1 MIGYWQT
8 SCTHWPTTVT
18 SLSHIL
24 NRNPKSTVRLE
35 LIVNFPHFLPPSNPD
50 PTHPYQPNIPP
61 PKKNL
66 VMPSTKPDLVLYFYC
81 EYRIFLPVIVAAV
94 PMNHRCDKCSRLEVL
109 HWITIGCAP
118 TWLLD
123 LILSIVS
130 KDEWPWPTSRLPL
143 QWSAVT
149 VTPSGIGKSITVT
162 NCHSN
167 SSFLRALKWPIFEQ
181 NPLTFDWYMTQNAK
195 SSFSLV
201 LLECGCSN

>member
-1 MIGYWQT
+1 MGLSYIMRLWLFPDSKYLFQDYNLIVFGTIWSDIDKLAALTGQQRSLRSPIFWTETPNQQWGSNWSSISLT
-8 SCTHWPTTVT
+8 SCLLPTLTLPIPINPT
-18 SLSHIL
+18 S
-24 NRNPKSTVRLE
+24 
-35 LIVNFPHFLPPSNPD
+35 
-50 PTHPYQPNIPP
+50 PP

-167 SSFLRALKWPIFEQ
+167 SSFLRALK
-181 NPLTFDWYMTQNAK
+181 
-195 SSFSLV
+195 
-201 LLECGCSN
+201 